1 MFLKVYT
8 DFLKSFLTPLFLPTI
23 IRSLSEIGAAGS
35 FDFLTSCVP
44 KGLLHPCSR
53 RLPSWKISHRAPCE
67 SRHMAAKTLTD
78 VAQVLPVE
86 VVLVVVQQLLGV
98 VGELLQNL
106 E

>member
-1 MFLKVYT
+1 
-8 DFLKSFLTPLFLPTI
+8 
-23 IRSLSEIGAAGS
+23 
-35 FDFLTSCVP
+35 
-44 KGLLHPCSR
+44 
-53 RLPSWKISHRAPCE
+53 
-67 SRHMAAKTLTD
+67 MAAKTLTD